1 MNLVEI
7 KDFGFSYPE
16 SSRKVLEHVNLN
28 IKEGTLNVIMGRSG
42 CGKSTLLRQLKSVL
56 APAGEKEGEILY
68 RNIPLR
74 EPGNRVCDA
83 KSGQPD
89 RDR

>member
-42 CGKSTLLRQLKSVL
+42 CGKSTLLRQL
-56 APAGEKEGEILY
+56 
-68 RNIPLR
+68 
-74 EPGNRVCDA
+74 
-83 KSGQPD
+83 
-89 RDR
+89 

>member
-28 IKEGTLNVIMGRSG
+28 IKEGTLNAVSYTHL
-42 CGKSTLLRQLKSVL
+42 TLPTTS
-56 APAGEKEGEILY
+56 
-68 RNIPLR
+68 
-74 EPGNRVCDA
+74 RV
-83 KSGQPD
+83 
-89 RDR
+89 

>member
-28 IKEGTLNVIMGRSG
+28 IKRKPLNVIMGRSG

-56 APAGEKEGEILY
+56 APAGEKRERSSIGIFRLG
-68 RNIPLR
+68 IPTTAHR
-74 EPGNRVCDA
+74 ARR
-83 KSGQPD
+83 SGL
-89 RDR
+89 

>member
-28 IKEGTLNVIMGRSG
+28 IKEGTLSWEGAVVE
-42 CGKSTLLRQLKSVL
+42 K
-56 APAGEKEGEILY
+56 APCFA
-68 RNIPLR
+68 
-74 EPGNRVCDA
+74 
-83 KSGQPD
+83 S
-89 RDR
+89 

>member
-28 IKEGTLNVIMGRSG
+28 IKEGTLNVIMGG
-42 CGKSTLLRQLKSVL
+42 AAAEK
-56 APAGEKEGEILY
+56 APCFA
-68 RNIPLR
+68 
-74 EPGNRVCDA
+74 
-83 KSGQPD
+83 S
-89 RDR
+89 

>member
-56 APAGEKEGEILY
+56 APAGEKRGRRSSIGIFRLG
-68 RNIPLR
+68 IPTTAHR
-74 EPGNRVCDA
+74 ARR
-83 KSGQPD
+83 SGL
-89 RDR
+89 

>member
-42 CGKSTLLRQLKSVL
+42 CGKSTLLHLLSGLDKPTSGIFRLGIPTT
-56 APAGEKEGEILY
+56 APRA
-68 RNIPLR
+68 RR
-74 EPGNRVCDA
+74 
-83 KSGQPD
+83 SGL
-89 RDR
+89 

>member
-42 CGKSTLLRQLKSVL
+42 CGKSTLLRQLKRACTSWRKR
-56 APAGEKEGEILY
+56 G
-68 RNIPLR
+68 RDPLS
-74 EPGNRVCDA
+74 EYSA
-83 KSGQPD
+83 
-89 RDR
+89 